1 MTRERKLNE
10 AAEATSA
17 RQEARTAIAKNIRE
31 RLQRMT
37 HRLIQEYPDDADILM
52 FALEGCYSIAHSH
65 REAQRRA
72 KREAAQL
79 SLRFDDQTQT

>member
-1 MTRERKLNE
+1 MARDRWSEISE
-10 AAEATSA
+10 AAEAISV
-17 RQEARTAIAKNIRE
+17 RHESRTVAAKNIRD

-37 HRLIQEYPDDADILM
+37 HRLIQEYPDDADLIM
-52 FALEGCYSIAHSH
+52 FALEGCVSIAHNR

-79 SLRFDDQTQT
+79 SLRFDRE